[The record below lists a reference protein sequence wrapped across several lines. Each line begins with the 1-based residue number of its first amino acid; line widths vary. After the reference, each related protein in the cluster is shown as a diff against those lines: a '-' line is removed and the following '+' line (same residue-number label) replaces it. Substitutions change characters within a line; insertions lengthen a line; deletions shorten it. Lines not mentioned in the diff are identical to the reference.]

1 MKICIHLGFDLT
13 FDLKT
18 NDSDGLGKA
27 KILQNTR
34 RVVQKATLHMLLLML
49 KWHLNL
55 LRFWYQ
61 NPSKIHFKSMEKEP
75 RKQTPV
81 FEGFYL
87 AKYPEN

>member
-1 MKICIHLGFDLT
+1 MKIRIRLGFDLT

-49 KWHLNL
+49 K
-55 LRFWYQ
+55 
-61 NPSKIHFKSMEKEP
+61 
-75 RKQTPV
+75 
-81 FEGFYL
+81 
-87 AKYPEN
+87 